1 LGLRWLSVYLGDL
14 MGATFDCP
22 GYLSLEVPADGTSGV
37 PTEDFALGSFPFENL
52 VQVLRGVLWV
62 LRRFRVIFRTI

>member
-1 LGLRWLSVYLGDL
+1 MGLRGLSVYLGDL
-14 MGATFDCP
+14 MGPTFDCP